1 MPGGHPVRRRG
12 TYDVGMSIYRE
23 AAQLLERDLHGAV
36 REGDVA
42 AAHASRDPLI
52 LIQTYLMLARNRG
65 LPIRSDTAAAL
76 RDLTPPNGRLDP
88 EALAGLE
95 LN

>member
-1 MPGGHPVRRRG
+1 MPEGPPIRRRG
-12 TYDVGMSIYRE
+12 TYDVAMSIYRE
-23 AAQLLERDLHGAV
+23 AAQLLERDLRGAV
-36 REGDVA
+36 GEGDVA
-42 AAHASRDPLI
+42 AARGSGDPLV
-52 LIQTYLMLARNRG
+52 LIQTYLMFARNRD

-76 RDLTPPNGRLDP
+76 RDLTPPNGGLDP